1 MLVAVLVGLL
11 AVGIAIGIY
20 AMVAPRRPVA
30 VEAAKAAPDGPPA
43 ASQTEAERVDEVFA
57 LGALDGDE
65 STRRL
70 TAALDDPSETV
81 ALAAAHALA
90 GSGRGAILA
99 AYARA
104 NPGARSQHLVDTIGW
119 MHE

>member
-1 MLVAVLVGLL
+1 MLVTVLLGLL
-11 AVGIAIGIY
+11 AIGIAIGIY
-20 AMVAPRRPVA
+20 AVVAPRRPV
-30 VEAAKAAPDGPPA
+30 EAARPAPGVPA
-43 ASQTEAERVDEVFA
+43 GASQTEAERVDEVFA

-70 TAALDDPSETV
+70 TDALDDPSETV

-99 AYARA
+99 DYARA
-104 NPGARSQHLVDTIGW
+104 NPGARSQRLVDTIGW

>member
-1 MLVAVLVGLL
+1 MLVAVLLGLL
-11 AVGIAIGIY
+11 AVGIAIGVY
-20 AMVAPRRPVA
+20 AIVAPRRPVA
-30 VEAAKAAPDGPPA
+30 VETARSAPAGASPPTP
-43 ASQTEAERVDEVFA
+43 TEAERVDEVFA
-57 LGALDGDE
+57 LSALDGDE

-90 GSGRGAILA
+90 ASERGAILT

-104 NPGARSQHLVDTIGW
+104 NPGARSQRLVDTIEW